1 MKKLISSIISS
12 SVTYISI
19 IFVITIFSF
28 YPVSSSPN
36 NPIETIKEL
45 HNGLLKLK
53 TIESNS
59 NQFQTINIIIEKVY
73 DSKKMIRM
81 IIGDV
86 WKNLN
91 DTEKEK
97 IHKTFQDYI
106 VYNYIKRFKK
116 IGKFDFEYKAINP
129 IGKSFRLVKTILII
143 ENEGFVEIDYL
154 LHNRDD
160 EWKIFDVLL
169 KGSISEIATRK
180 SEFKKPILDGGIELL
195 IKSINEKNNL
205 N

>member
-1 MKKLISSIISS
+1 VKKLISSIISS

-160 EWKIFDVLL
+160 EWKIFD
-169 KGSISEIATRK
+169 
-180 SEFKKPILDGGIELL
+180 
-195 IKSINEKNNL
+195 
-205 N
+205 